1 MRHYLFICLLLL
13 PGLCSAADK
22 PAEEPA
28 AVPEPPDLPLPIQSG
43 EEMAPDIT
51 ITRKGE
57 DTIQE
62 YRRGGKLYMIKI
74 IPQIGPAYYM
84 LDTNGD
90 GEMDV
95 KKNDIDKNTRIN
107 MWNIFNWNWP

>member
-1 MRHYLFICLLLL
+1 M
-13 PGLCSAADK
+13 
-22 PAEEPA
+22 
-28 AVPEPPDLPLPIQSG
+28 PIQSG

-62 YRRGGKLYMIKI
+62 YRRNGKLYMVKI